1 MLGKRIRVL
10 SVLCIALLTASAVS
24 AQRPVRLSLSG
35 AIFSTNLNT
44 ETTAGDAL
52 RVSGISAGGAATVA
66 LGRMGLGIRYL
77 EGSLSPSGGGTSR
90 ALVEGE
96 AMLSARALS
105 WLSFKFGPHIRS
117 FIQNNATERWVF
129 WETRIRTETE
139 LGTRQLTSSLEFWQ
153 ILSGSAN
160 TTESFDGGQGIEGS
174 LRWEFSSRPLWLNLG
189 YRIDRSNLGGG
200 SRTEVLEHIVLG
212 VGYGRIRM
220 D

>member
-10 SVLCIALLTASAVS
+10 SVLCMALLTASAVS
-24 AQRPVRLSLSG
+24 AQLSDRISLSG
-35 AIFSTNLNT
+35 ALFSTNLNT
-44 ETTAGDAL
+44 ETASGEPL
-52 RVSGISAGGAATVA
+52 RLSGVSAGGAAAVA
-66 LGRMGLGIRYL
+66 FGRFGLGIRYL
-77 EGSLSPSGGGTSR
+77 EGSLSPSGGGTGRSI
-90 ALVEGE
+90 VEGE

-105 WLSFKFGPHIRS
+105 WLSIKFGPHIRS

-129 WETRIRTETE
+129 WEARFRTETE
-139 LGTRQLTSSLEFWQ
+139 LGTKRVTSSLEFWQ

-160 TTESFDGGQGIEGS
+160 TTQPFDGGQGIAGN
-174 LRWEFSSRPLWLNLG
+174 LRWKPSNKPLWLNLG

-212 VGYGRIRM
+212 IGYGRIRM